1 MKNKMV
7 ITTRLIKSTIIIAA
21 IMVMGSCGN
30 ESPSGA
36 DQIREQISEYN
47 QQVVELNK
55 KISDL
60 ELQLEEMGEVT
71 QNRERTP
78 VTVTA
83 MEPQP
88 FNHMFMV
95 NAQVEA
101 VREATISPEING
113 HIQQITV
120 RKGETVKSGQVL
132 ARLNTSVLESNIAE
146 IKTSLDLAETVYARQ
161 QRLWEQQIGSEMQYL
176 EAKNRYES
184 LQSRLQTTQS
194 QVNMATIRSPIN
206 GVVDEIWAKEGEL
219 AMPGAQLMQVINLD
233 QLNINADI
241 SETFLPMIEPNDSVI
256 LRFGAYPDFE
266 QIVPIHRLGN
276 VINPENRTFR
286 LQLRISNRDE
296 MFKPNMMASMSIRT
310 YQAKD
315 ALVVPSIM
323 IKQDAQGYYV
333 FITDEN
339 NDGDLVARK
348 TYIERGM
355 AGEGRT
361 MITSGLQPGDRLITQ
376 GHNRVIDGT
385 LIRID

>member
-1 MKNKMV
+1 
-7 ITTRLIKSTIIIAA
+7 
-21 IMVMGSCGN
+21 MGSCGN

-361 MITSGLQPGDRLITQ
+361 MITSGLQAGDRLITQ